1 MTTWL
6 LVPGAGGAAWYWHRV
21 VELLRA
27 RRDEAIAVDL
37 PADDPAAGVPRYVEV
52 ALEAL
57 GGRPDPV
64 VVGQSLGGPTAVE
77 ICRRIPVE
85 RLVLVNAMIPAV
97 GETPGQ
103 WWTGSGHAAAK
114 EAAVRAAGREDAG
127 FDPAWEFLHDVP
139 AEVVAA
145 GAEHQREQSDGP
157 FADGWSLPAWP
168 DVPVTVVVGRDDRF
182 FPRDFQIGLA
192 RARAGVEPVLV
203 PGGHLPALAH
213 PEALI
218 RDGLDTPGH
227 ARTGGRRSLTSGT
240 VTRVTESLAALVGHD
255 IEVVSLAQVAERLGV
270 PRTRVSQMIKQGQ
283 LLGVRE
289 DDRWSVPAAFLTT
302 DGVVKGLPGT
312 IQVLRDGGYADG
324 EILRWLFADD
334 DSLPGTPIDALRS
347 DRGREVKRRAQ
358 AMAF

>member
-6 LVPGAGGAAWYWHRV
+6 LVPGAGGVAWYWHRV

-27 RRDEAIAVDL
+27 RGDEAIAVDL
-37 PADDPAAGVPRYVEV
+37 PADDPDAGVPRYVEV

-127 FDPAWEFLHDVP
+127 FDPEWEFLHDVP
-139 AEVVAA
+139 ADVVAA

-182 FPRDFQIGLA
+182 FPPDFQIGLA

-227 ARTGGRRSLTSGT
+227 
-240 VTRVTESLAALVGHD
+240 TRVQGAGGASP
-255 IEVVSLAQVAERLGV
+255 LAQ
-270 PRTRVSQMIKQGQ
+270 
-283 LLGVRE
+283 
-289 DDRWSVPAAFLTT
+289 
-302 DGVVKGLPGT
+302 
-312 IQVLRDGGYADG
+312 
-324 EILRWLFADD
+324 
-334 DSLPGTPIDALRS
+334 
-347 DRGREVKRRAQ
+347 
-358 AMAF
+358 